1 MIVTVMGMVKE
12 MVMNMEM
19 LMEMEIVNGKGAGL
33 GMDYMAIVVSM
44 NIYLVVQVLTVE
56 GETTMVM
63 QMLIA
68 TMCGRMNFE
77 II

>member
-12 MVMNMEM
+12 MVMNMVM
-19 LMEMEIVNGKGAGL
+19 FMEMEIVNGKGAGL